1 MGKINGISLRNIRSK
16 SLIPLLACRLDSI
29 CCRLARKSAAT
40 FINSLNYINSVN
52 GSVSH
57 KNKNKHMRLR
67 KRSKSSKNNCVPN
80 HDNAFLA
87 QSLFT
92 NARTANTHTHTF
104 YMAEKRRK
112 MRILALSSTP
122 CSAQSLLSARWQSR
136 RSAGR
141 RLPLRLQAR
150 SKAAPLDV
158 IG

>member
-80 HDNAFLA
+80 HDNAFFGTIA
-87 QSLFT
+87 IYKCM
-92 NARTANTHTHTF
+92 NGKHTF
-104 YMAEKRRK
+104 YMAGKRRK
-112 MRILALSSTP
+112 MRILALSPTP

-136 RSAGR
+136 RSTGR